1 MIEMIRDHFNKEL
14 RELMSDDEWLIVRED
29 YNPDQNLAYESLFGL
44 ANGRMGNRAA
54 FAEGGNK
61 KTLPANYI
69 HGVFDKSEAFMRE
82 LANTPNWLEL
92 KMYFL
97 REPFGIEDNQELN
110 DFISVLD
117 IKKGIL
123 FHSYTLTTQS
133 GRKTKIEKLKFLSR
147 SNSYLGAVRTYITPL
162 NYGGLFEF
170 ENRIDGTVTN
180 FADFPRFRVKHLN
193 TLEINDLEGK
203 GAFLK
208 SETRDFGLQIGTAA
222 AVEVK
227 NLKGEDRLKSKQFR
241 AFGEIACEFFDLE
254 LAENETVVIDKLA
267 AVCTERDQE
276 DVYQAC
282 LKNIEEFKE
291 KGLERELAEHLEVYK
306 KMWSQADLI
315 LEGDKKMQQALR
327 YNIFQLMSTPSPDDN
342 QTNVGAKLL
351 HGEEYGG
358 HAFWD
363 TELFVLPFFNWTFPE
378 IAENLVEY
386 RYNLLDK
393 AKDNA
398 RENGYQGAKYPWESA
413 DTGEE
418 ECPAW
423 TIEPDGTCYRC
434 YVADYEHHVTAAVT
448 LGMANYVKITGDQKF
463 MNKKGIHILLETARF
478 WVSRFSYNEEHDYYE
493 ILKVTGPDEW
503 HEPVDNNAYTN
514 HLAKW
519 NIDFALEKL
528 KEYEDSDPEFYNQL
542 CQELEI
548 DRNLIEEWEKLSE
561 KIYTVGDQGLIE
573 QFEGYF
579 DLECE
584 IINQWDEN
592 KMPLMPESLK
602 GKDKNEICILKQA
615 DVVMLMF
622 LLPDKFDLE
631 TQRINFDYYEK
642 RTLHRSSLSPSI
654 HCMMGLRVGDSRRA
668 YDYLE
673 RSAYVDLDNNQGNT
687 REGIHAASAGGTWQ
701 SVVLGY
707 CGMKIDQDGTLAFEP
722 SLPDKWERVKYS
734 INWKGEILDIE
745 VTQQDLKVS
754 RREKSASEDIFYK
767 VNFEKRTIN

>member
-1 MIEMIRDHFNKEL
+1 MIKMIKDHFNKEL
-14 RELMSDDEWLIVRED
+14 RELISAEEWLIVREE
-29 YNPDQNLAYESLFGL
+29 YMPEENLAYESLFGL

-54 FAEGGNK
+54 FEEGGNK

-92 KMYFL
+92 KMYYL

-117 IKKGIL
+117 MKKGIL
-123 FHSYTLTTQS
+123 FRSYTVITES
-133 GRKTKIEKLKFLSR
+133 GRKTKIEKMKFLSR
-147 SNSYLGAVRTYITPL
+147 ANSYLGAVRTYITPL

-180 FADFPRFRVKHLN
+180 FADFPRFRVKHLD
-193 TLEINDLEGK
+193 TLEINDLEAE

-208 SETRDFGLQIGTAA
+208 SETRDFGMEIGTAA
-222 AVEVK
+222 VVDVK
-227 NLKGEDRLKSKQFR
+227 NLAGEDILKSKQFR

-254 LAENETVVIDKLA
+254 LQKKETVVIDKLA

-282 LKNIEEFKE
+282 LKNIKEFKQQ
-291 KGLERELAEHLEVYK
+291 GLDSELAEHIKEYQ
-306 KMWSQADLI
+306 KMWSKADLI
-315 LEGDKKMQQALR
+315 LEGDQKMQQAIR
-327 YNIFQLMSTPSPDDN
+327 YNIFQLMSTPNPDDN

-378 IAENLVEY
+378 IAKNLVEY

-393 AKDNA
+393 AKENA
-398 RENGYQGAKYPWESA
+398 RENGYRGAKYPWESA
-413 DTGEE
+413 DTGDE

-448 LGMANYVKITGDQKF
+448 LGMANYVKVTGDQRF
-463 MNKKGIHILLETARF
+463 MKEKGIHILLETAKF
-478 WVSRFSYNEEHDYYE
+478 WVSRFSYNQEKKRYE

-528 KEYEDSDPEFYNQL
+528 KEYRKAEPALYQKL
-542 CQELEI
+542 CQQYGI
-548 DRNLIEEWEKLSE
+548 DQKLIKCWQQLSE
-561 KIYTVGDQGLIE
+561 KIYTVADQGLIE

-579 DLECE
+579 ELECE
-584 IINQWDEN
+584 TINEWDQN

-622 LLPDKFDLE
+622 LMDDKFDLE
-631 TQRINFDYYEK
+631 TQQTNFDYYEK

-654 HCMMGLRVGDSRRA
+654 HCMMGLRVGDDQRA

-687 REGIHAASAGGTWQ
+687 REGIHAASAGGSWQ

-707 CGMKIDQDGTLAFEP
+707 CGMKIDPDGVLSFEP
-722 SLPDKWERVKYS
+722 KLLAKWSRVKYS
-734 INWKGEILDIE
+734 ISWQGEILDIE
-745 VTQQDLKVS
+745 VFEDDLKVS
-754 RREKSASEDIFYK
+754 RRSSTDGQKIRYR
-767 VNFEKRTIN
+767 VNGRERIIN

>member
-1 MIEMIRDHFNKEL
+1 MIKDYFNKEL
-14 RELMSDDEWLIVRED
+14 RELMSAEDWLIVRENYD
-29 YNPDQNLAYESLFGL
+29 SDQNLAYESLFGL

-54 FAEGGNK
+54 FEEGGSK
-61 KTLPANYI
+61 KSLPANYI

-97 REPFGIEDNQELN
+97 REPFGIEDNQKLN

-123 FHSYTLTTQS
+123 FRSYTITTQS
-133 GRKTKIEKLKFLSR
+133 GRKTRIEKMKFLSR
-147 SNSYLGAVRTYITPL
+147 SNNYLGAVRTYITPL

-170 ENRIDGTVTN
+170 ENRIDGTVSN
-180 FADFPRFRVKHLN
+180 FADFPRFRVKHLD
-193 TLEINDLEGK
+193 TLEINDLGGE

-208 SETRDFGLQIGTAA
+208 SETRDFGLEIGTAA
-222 AVEVK
+222 VVEIK
-227 NLKGEDRLKSKQFR
+227 NFAGEDILKSKQFR

-254 LAENETVVIDKLA
+254 LAENETVIIDKLA
-267 AVCTERDQE
+267 AVCTQRDQK

-282 LKNIEEFKE
+282 LENLKEFKE
-291 KGLERELAEHLEVYK
+291 KGFESELTEHIAIYK

-315 LEGDKKMQQALR
+315 IEGDSKMQQALR
-327 YNIFQLMSTPSPDDN
+327 YNIFQLMSTPSSDDSK
-342 QTNVGAKLL
+342 TNVGAKLL

-363 TELFVLPFFNWTFPE
+363 TELFVLPFFNWIFPDT
-378 IAENLVEY
+378 AQNLVEY

-393 AKDNA
+393 AKENA
-398 RENGYQGAKYPWESA
+398 RLNGYQGAKYPWESA

-434 YVADYEHHVTAAVT
+434 YVADYEHHVTAAVS
-448 LGMANYVKITGDQKF
+448 LGMANYVKITGDQSF
-463 MNKKGIHILLETARF
+463 MDEKGIYILVETAKF
-478 WVSRFSYNEEHDYYE
+478 WVSRFSYNQENDYYE

-528 KEYEDSDPEFYNQL
+528 AAYKESKPELYDKL
-542 CQELEI
+542 CQEI
-548 DRNLIEEWEKLSE
+548 DLDQDLLAEWRKLSQ
-561 KIYTVGDQGLIE
+561 KIYTVADQGLIE

-579 DLECE
+579 GLECE
-584 IINQWDEN
+584 IISDWDEN
-592 KMPLMPESLK
+592 KMPLMPASLK
-602 GKDKNEICILKQA
+602 GKDKNEVCILKQA

-622 LLPDKFDLE
+622 LMNDKFDLE

-654 HCMMGLRVGDSRRA
+654 HCMMGLRVGDDQRA

-707 CGMKIDQDGTLAFEP
+707 CGMKIDQEGILAFEP
-722 SLPDKWERVKYS
+722 SLPEKWERVKYS
-734 INWKGEILDIE
+734 INWKGDIFDIE
-745 VTQQDLKVS
+745 VTQNNLKVS
-754 RREKSASEDIFYK
+754 SREKLDSQDLVYK
-767 VNFEKRTIN
+767 VNGQQRIIN